1 MKKVIILIEFIFSLI
16 IGLFTVASLGTF
28 FGANYSSDFVLSVFL
43 VVVLENVIAP
53 IFILFFIWR
62 AIRLQL
68 SIDKSNY
75 LILVLVTVS
84 SLLLFN
90 SWGLHSFEF
99 WSSISCAASVITA
112 IIGFIQIKTLRKS
125 TALTG

>member
-1 MKKVIILIEFIFSLI
+1 MKKVIIFIEFIFGLVV
-16 IGLFTVASLGTF
+16 GLFTIAFFVTILGS
-28 FGANYSSDFVLSVFL
+28 NYSTNFVFFVFFISI
-43 VVVLENVIAP
+43 VEYIFAP

-75 LILVLVTVS
+75 LILALVIVS

-99 WSSISCAASVITA
+99 WSTISCAASVITA
-112 IIGFIQIKTLRKS
+112 IIGLIQIKTLRKS
-125 TALTG
+125 TALFD